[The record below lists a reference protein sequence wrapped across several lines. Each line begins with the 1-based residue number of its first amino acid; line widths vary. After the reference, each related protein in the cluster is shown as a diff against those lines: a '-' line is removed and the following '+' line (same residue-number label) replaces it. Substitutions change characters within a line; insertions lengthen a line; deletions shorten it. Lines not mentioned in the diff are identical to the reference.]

1 MATLT
6 ISNPSMRIGD
16 VLSFSFSGFMHGDDI
31 WVGVVGGGGLYV
43 TADGTGHGA
52 AAFTLGEGPGTYTL
66 EAYDSIGNYATTS
79 FTVSGSGTG
88 TTWTLLSTVNTVT
101 NHSVALTGWA
111 LLSTV
116 NTVTTHSLPVP
127 VQTWALLSTINT
139 QAAHSA
145 NMLGW
150 ALLSTVN
157 TQAIHSANLLGWV
170 LLSTANVSVVH
181 SANLLGWVLLST
193 VNTMAAHKVSG
204 GGGDG
209 NGGATPS
216 WLIPAAI
223 VAVAL
228 ASQQNKK
235 KVGTH

>member
-1 MATLT
+1 VATLT
-6 ISNPSMRIGD
+6 ISNPSLKTGD
-16 VLSFSFSGFMHGDDI
+16 VLSFSFSGFMHGDDV

-52 AAFTLGEGPGTYTL
+52 ATFTLGESPGTYIL
-66 EAYDSIGNYATTS
+66 EAYDSIGNYTTAN
-79 FTVSGSGTG
+79 FTVLGSGASTS
-88 TTWTLLSTVNTVT
+88 WTLLSTVNTSAS
-101 NHSVALTGWA
+101 NSANLLGWA

-116 NTVTTHSLPVP
+116 NTVTTHSVPVP
-127 VQTWALLSTINT
+127 VQTWVLLSTINT
-139 QAAHSA
+139 QAIHSP
-145 NMLGW
+145 NLLGW
-150 ALLSTVN
+150 VLLSTVN

-193 VNTMAAHKVSG
+193 VNTAASHKVSG
-204 GGGDG
+204 DGGGG
-209 NGGATPS
+209 SGGTTPS

-228 ASQQNKK
+228 ASQQKTK
-235 KVGTH
+235 KVGAR